1 MPRVLVALSLEVFK
15 SRLDGAL
22 SNPRARRQE
31 LDDLQSLSQPQTFC
45 DSMKSTAKCQIN
57 DYEEGRQQ
65 KRAVENPT
73 RLAQTQ
79 FILEEQRN
87 SSNLHLY

>member
-57 DYEEGRQQ
+57 EEGRQQ